1 MDKNVLYC
9 IFIFNNLFVFELANN
24 NKGKMEYYI
33 DLGHILNFINNREIL
48 YKRPSRVV
56 NDEINMEGGGGWKLT
71 QYSWRKNN

>member
-1 MDKNVLYC
+1 MSL
-9 IFIFNNLFVFELANN
+9 NLLTTTKE
-24 NKGKMEYYI
+24 KMEYYI